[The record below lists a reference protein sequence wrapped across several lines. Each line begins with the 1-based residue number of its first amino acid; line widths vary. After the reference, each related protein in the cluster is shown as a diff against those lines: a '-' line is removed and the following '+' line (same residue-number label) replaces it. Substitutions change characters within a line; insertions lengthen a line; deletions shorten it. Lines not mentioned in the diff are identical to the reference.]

1 MTHTLLL
8 QKYSHFLEGVRKQT
22 MYNGGVNSYSREMN
36 TMESTVISVRLEPQY
51 VKHIKRMAHFLSL
64 ERDQDLTHS
73 DLIREAILN
82 TYPLPENP
90 NEQEQED

>member
-1 MTHTLLL
+1 VEGDELTHTPSL
-8 QKYSHFLEGVRKQT
+8 QKYFYFLEGVRKQT
-22 MYNGGVNSYSREMN
+22 MYNSCVNS
-36 TMESTVISVRLEPQY
+36 STVISVRLEPQY

-82 TYPLPENP
+82 TYPLPENL